1 MVCWKENGKGNR
13 KKRYITEYVFNVKIT
28 PSTHSSWWRR
38 LLFSSS
44 EDVFNTSSRCL
55 DQDEYIRL
63 VHTSSRRLQDVLPR
77 RFYDVLQKYLQDI
90 FKISSRRLYYIL
102 QSYLQGIF
110 ETFSRH
116 LQDVF
121 KRYYQVKLLLLIL
134 LQYIF
139 KTNSTHFWDELRRRL
154 SKERFA

>member
-1 MVCWKENGKGNR
+1 MLQMVCWKGNR
-13 KKRYITEYVFNVKIT
+13 KKRSITEYMFNLKIT
-28 PSTHSSWWRR
+28 PSTHSSWWRG
-38 LLFSSS
+38 LLSSSS

-90 FKISSRRLYYIL
+90 FKISSRRLYYVL

>member
-1 MVCWKENGKGNR
+1 MVCWKGNR
-13 KKRYITEYVFNVKIT
+13 KKRSITEYMFNLKIT
-28 PSTHSSWWRR
+28 PITHSSWWRR
-38 LLFSSS
+38 LLSSSS

-90 FKISSRRLYYIL
+90 FKMSSRRLYYVL

-110 ETFSRH
+110 ETFPIY
-116 LQDVF
+116 LEDVF
-121 KRYYQVKLLLLIL
+121 KRYYQVKLLLLTL
-134 LQYIF
+134 LPSIHLQ
-139 KTNSTHFWDELRRRL
+139 DELSTFLRRTA
-154 SKERFA
+154 EEIV

>member
-90 FKISSRRLYYIL
+90 FEISSRRLYYVL

-121 KRYYQVKLLLLIL
+121 KRYYLVKHFFNTSSRRT
-134 LQYIF
+134 QHIF
-139 KTNSTHFWDELRRRL
+139 
-154 SKERFA
+154 ERTAEKIV

>member
-13 KKRYITEYVFNVKIT
+13 KKRYITEHVFNVKIT

-55 DQDEYIRL
+55 DQDEYIHL

-90 FKISSRRLYYIL
+90 FKISSRRLYYVL